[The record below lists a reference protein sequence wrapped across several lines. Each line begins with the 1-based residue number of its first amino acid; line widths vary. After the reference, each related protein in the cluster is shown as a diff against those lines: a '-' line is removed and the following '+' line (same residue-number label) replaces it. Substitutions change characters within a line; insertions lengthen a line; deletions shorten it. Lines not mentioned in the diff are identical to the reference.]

1 MAQGVQGKMPGIE
14 PSQVKGISMP
24 SAIRRIHSRYLGD
37 KVFPKDIAEF
47 EIREFCS

>member
-1 MAQGVQGKMPGIE
+1 ML
-14 PSQVKGISMP
+14 